1 MTIVFSHHAC
11 LGHNMGE
18 GHPERP
24 ARMNAVEEAFQREGL
39 AGRLV
44 RRDAERA
51 TLDCIGLMHPQKYIE
66 QIIASV
72 PSSGITRLDADTC
85 LSPGSLEAVLRAVG
99 AACSA
104 VDAVLLGESKN
115 AFCAVRPPGHHAE
128 TTKAM
133 GFCIFNTVAIAAAYA
148 RQRYGVER
156 VAVIDF
162 DVHHGNGT
170 QEMFW
175 SDQNLLFASTHQM
188 PLYPGT
194 GSKSERGEFDNIVN
208 CPLISGD
215 GSSEFRA
222 AISEVI
228 LPGLLTFQPD
238 LLLVSAGFDAHMNDP
253 LAGLNLQDSDYAWV
267 TKQLLEIADKLA
279 NSRLIST
286 LEGGYDLLALTSSVA
301 SHVKELLQ
309 A

>member
-1 MTIVFSHHAC
+1 MTIVFSHHAT

-39 AGRLV
+39 ADRLV

-51 TLDCIGLMHPQKYIE
+51 TLDCIGLMHPQEYIE
-66 QIIASV
+66 QIVASV

-85 LSPGSLEAVLRAVG
+85 LSPGSLEAVRRAVG

-128 TTKAM
+128 TNKAM

-148 RQRYGVER
+148 KQRYGVER

-267 TKQLLEIADKLA
+267 TKQLLEIADKFA
-279 NSRLIST
+279 NGRLIST

-301 SHVKELLQ
+301 SHVEELLK

>member
-1 MTIVFSHHAC
+1 MTIVFSHPGC
-11 LGHNMGE
+11 LGHYMGE

-24 ARMNAVEEAFQREGL
+24 ARMDAVEQALQREGFD
-39 AGRLV
+39 GRLV

-51 TLDCIGLMHPQKYIE
+51 ALDSIGLMHPQKYID
-66 QIIASV
+66 QIVASV

-85 LSPGSLEAVLRAVG
+85 LSPGSLEAALRAVG

-104 VDAVLLGESKN
+104 VDAVVLGKSKN

-128 TTKAM
+128 TNQAM
-133 GFCIFNTVAIAAAYA
+133 GF
-148 RQRYGVER
+148 
-156 VAVIDF
+156 
-162 DVHHGNGT
+162 
-170 QEMFW
+170 
-175 SDQNLLFASTHQM
+175 STHQM

-208 CPLISGD
+208 CPLIAGD
-215 GSSEFRA
+215 GSSEFRT
-222 AISEVI
+222 AISDVI
-228 LPGLLTFQPD
+228 LPALETFQPD

-267 TKQLLEIADKLA
+267 TKQLLEVADKFT
-279 NSRLIST
+279 NGRLIST

-301 SHVKELLQ
+301 SHVEELVQ

>member
-1 MTIVFSHHAC
+1 MTTVFSHTAC

-24 ARMNAVEEAFQREGL
+24 ARMDAVEQALQTEGL
-39 AGRLV
+39 AGRLL

-66 QIIASV
+66 QIVASV
-72 PSSGITRLDADTC
+72 PSSGVTRLDADTC
-85 LSPGSLEAVLRAVG
+85 LSPGSLEAALRAVG

-104 VDAVLLGESKN
+104 VDEVIVGESKN

-128 TTKAM
+128 TNKAM

-148 RQRYGVER
+148 RQKYGVER

-175 SDQNLLFASTHQM
+175 SDQNFLFASTHQM

-194 GSKSERGEFDNIVN
+194 GSKNERGEFDNIVN
-208 CPLISGD
+208 CPLIEGD

-222 AISEVI
+222 AISDVI
-228 LPGLLTFQPD
+228 LPGLVTFQPD

-253 LAGLNLQDSDYAWV
+253 LAGLNLQDDDYAWV
-267 TKQLLEIADKLA
+267 TKQLLEIADKFT
-279 NSRLIST
+279 NGRLIST
-286 LEGGYDLLALTSSVA
+286 LEGGYDLSALSSSVA
-301 SHVKELLQ
+301 SHVEELLQ
-309 A
+309 V

>member
-1 MTIVFSHHAC
+1 MTIVFSHPGC

-24 ARMNAVEEAFQREGL
+24 ARMDAVEQALQQEGFD
-39 AGRLV
+39 GRLV

-51 TLDCIGLMHPQKYIE
+51 ALDSIGLMHPQKYID
-66 QIIASV
+66 QIVASV

-85 LSPGSLEAVLRAVG
+85 LSPGSLEAALRAVG

-104 VDAVLLGESKN
+104 VDAVVLGESKN

-128 TTKAM
+128 TNQAM

-148 RQRYGVER
+148 RQRHGVER

-175 SDQNLLFASTHQM
+175 SDQNLFFASTHQM

-208 CPLISGD
+208 CPLIAGD
-215 GSSEFRA
+215 GSSEFRT
-222 AISEVI
+222 AISDVI
-228 LPGLLTFQPD
+228 LPALETFQPD

-267 TKQLLEIADKLA
+267 TKQLLEVADKFT
-279 NSRLIST
+279 NGRLIST

-301 SHVKELLQ
+301 SHVEELVQ

>member
-1 MTIVFSHHAC
+1 MD
-11 LGHNMGE
+11 
-18 GHPERP
+18 
-24 ARMNAVEEAFQREGL
+24 AVEQALQMEGL
-39 AGRLV
+39 ASRLA

-66 QIIASV
+66 QIVASV
-72 PSSGITRLDADTC
+72 PSSGVTRLDADTC
-85 LSPGSLEAVLRAVG
+85 LSPGSLEAALRAVG

-104 VDAVLLGESKN
+104 VDEVILGESKN

-128 TTKAM
+128 QNKAM

-148 RQRYGVER
+148 RQKYGVER

-175 SDQNLLFASTHQM
+175 SDQNSLFASTHQM
-188 PLYPGT
+188 PLFPGT

-208 CPLISGD
+208 CPLIEGD

-222 AISEVI
+222 AISDVI
-228 LPGLLTFQPD
+228 LPGLVTFQPD

-253 LAGLNLQDSDYAWV
+253 LAGLNLQADDYAWV
-267 TKQLLEIADKLA
+267 TKQLLEIADKFT
-279 NSRLIST
+279 NGRLIST
-286 LEGGYDLLALTSSVA
+286 LEGGYDLSALTSSVA
-301 SHVKELLQ
+301 SHVEELLQ
-309 A
+309 V

>member
-1 MTIVFSHHAC
+1 MD
-11 LGHNMGE
+11 
-18 GHPERP
+18 
-24 ARMNAVEEAFQREGL
+24 AVEQALQTEGL

-44 RRDAERA
+44 RRNAERA

-66 QIIASV
+66 QIVASV
-72 PSSGITRLDADTC
+72 PSFGVTRLDADTC
-85 LSPGSLEAVLRAVG
+85 LSPGSLEAALRAVG

-104 VDAVLLGESKN
+104 VDEVILGETKN

-128 TTKAM
+128 TNKAM

-148 RQRYGVER
+148 RQKYGVER

-194 GSKSERGEFDNIVN
+194 GSKNERGEFDNIVN
-208 CPLISGD
+208 CPLIEGD

-222 AISEVI
+222 AISDVI
-228 LPGLLTFQPD
+228 LPGLVTFQPD

-253 LAGLNLQDSDYAWV
+253 LAGLNLQDDDYAWV
-267 TKQLLEIADKLA
+267 TKQLLEIADKFT
-279 NSRLIST
+279 NGRLIST
-286 LEGGYDLLALTSSVA
+286 LEGGYDLSALSSSVA
-301 SHVKELLQ
+301 SHVEELLQ
-309 A
+309 V

>member
-1 MTIVFSHHAC
+1 MTIVFSHNAC

-24 ARMNAVEEAFQREGL
+24 ARMDAVEQAFQREAL
-39 AGRLV
+39 ASRLV

-51 TLDCIGLMHPQKYIE
+51 TLDCIGLMHPLKYIE
-66 QIIASV
+66 QIVASV

-104 VDAVLLGESKN
+104 VDAVLSGESKN

-128 TTKAM
+128 TNKAM

-194 GSKSERGEFDNIVN
+194 GSKSERGDFDNIIN
-208 CPLISGD
+208 CPLIAGD

-253 LAGLNLQDSDYAWV
+253 LAGLNLQDRDYAWV
-267 TKQLLEIADKLA
+267 TKQLLEIADKFA
-279 NSRLIST
+279 NGRFIST

-301 SHVKELLQ
+301 SHVEELLQ

>member
-66 QIIASV
+66 QIVASV

-104 VDAVLLGESKN
+104 VDAVLSGESKN

-128 TTKAM
+128 TNKAM

-148 RQRYGVER
+148 KQRYGVER

-194 GSKSERGEFDNIVN
+194 GSKSERGNFDNIIN
-208 CPLISGD
+208 CPLIAGD

-253 LAGLNLQDSDYAWV
+253 LAGLNLQDGDYAWV
-267 TKQLLEIADKLA
+267 TKQLLEIADKFA
-279 NSRLIST
+279 NGRFIST

-301 SHVKELLQ
+301 SHVEELLQ

>member
-24 ARMNAVEEAFQREGL
+24 ARMDAVEQAFQREAL
-39 AGRLV
+39 ASRLV

-66 QIIASV
+66 QIVASV

-104 VDAVLLGESKN
+104 VDAVLSGESKN

-128 TTKAM
+128 TNKAM

-148 RQRYGVER
+148 KQRYGVER

-194 GSKSERGEFDNIVN
+194 GSKSERGNFDNIIN
-208 CPLISGD
+208 CPLIAGD

-253 LAGLNLQDSDYAWV
+253 LAGLNLQDRDYAWV
-267 TKQLLEIADKLA
+267 TKQLLEIADKFA
-279 NSRLIST
+279 NGRFIST

-301 SHVKELLQ
+301 SHVEELLQ

>member
-11 LGHNMGE
+11 SGHNMGE

-24 ARMNAVEEAFQREGL
+24 ARMDAVEQAFQREAL
-39 AGRLV
+39 ASRLV
-44 RRDAERA
+44 RQDAERA

-66 QIIASV
+66 QIVASV

-104 VDAVLLGESKN
+104 VDVVLSGESKN

-128 TTKAM
+128 TNKAM

-194 GSKSERGEFDNIVN
+194 GSKSERGNFDNIIN
-208 CPLISGD
+208 CPLIAGD

-267 TKQLLEIADKLA
+267 TKQLLEIADKFA
-279 NSRLIST
+279 NGRFIST

-301 SHVKELLQ
+301 SHVEELLQ

>member
-24 ARMNAVEEAFQREGL
+24 ARMDAVEQAFQREAL
-39 AGRLV
+39 ASRLV

-51 TLDCIGLMHPQKYIE
+51 TLDCIELMHPQKYIE
-66 QIIASV
+66 QIVASV

-104 VDAVLLGESKN
+104 VDAVLSGESKN

-128 TTKAM
+128 TNKAM

-194 GSKSERGEFDNIVN
+194 GSKSERGNFDNIIN
-208 CPLISGD
+208 CPLIAGD

-253 LAGLNLQDSDYAWV
+253 LAGLNLQDRDYAWV
-267 TKQLLEIADKLA
+267 TKQLLEIADKFA
-279 NSRLIST
+279 NGRFIST

-301 SHVKELLQ
+301 SHVEELLQ

>member
-1 MTIVFSHHAC
+1 MD
-11 LGHNMGE
+11 
-18 GHPERP
+18 
-24 ARMNAVEEAFQREGL
+24 AVERALQREGF

-51 TLDCIGLMHPQKYIE
+51 ALDCIGLMHPQKYID
-66 QIIASV
+66 QIVASV
-72 PSSGITRLDADTC
+72 PSSGVTRLDADTC
-85 LSPGSLEAVLRAVG
+85 LSPGIVGSRSQGGWGSLFCCRRSSFG
-99 AACSA
+99 RIKKC
-104 VDAVLLGESKN
+104 
-115 AFCAVRPPGHHAE
+115 FCAVRPPGHHAE
-128 TTKAM
+128 TNQAM

-175 SDQNLLFASTHQM
+175 SDQNLFFASTHQM

-208 CPLISGD
+208 CPLIAGD
-215 GSSEFRA
+215 GSSEFRT
-222 AISEVI
+222 AISDVI
-228 LPGLLTFQPD
+228 LPGLETFQPD

-267 TKQLLEIADKLA
+267 TKQLLEVADKFT
-279 NSRLIST
+279 NGRLIST

-301 SHVKELLQ
+301 SHVEELVQ

>member
-51 TLDCIGLMHPQKYIE
+51 TLDCIGLMHPQEYIE

-72 PSSGITRLDADTC
+72 PSSGIKRLDADTC

-228 LPGLLTFQPD
+228 LPALLTFQPD

-279 NSRLIST
+279 NGRLIST

-301 SHVKELLQ
+301 SHVEELLQ

>member
-24 ARMNAVEEAFQREGL
+24 ARMDAVEQAFQREAL
-39 AGRLV
+39 ASRLV

-51 TLDCIGLMHPQKYIE
+51 TLDCIELMHPQKYIE
-66 QIIASV
+66 QIVASV

-104 VDAVLLGESKN
+104 VDAVLSGESKN

-128 TTKAM
+128 TNKAM

-148 RQRYGVER
+148 KQRYGVER

-194 GSKSERGEFDNIVN
+194 GSKSERGNFDNIIN
-208 CPLISGD
+208 CPLIAGD

-253 LAGLNLQDSDYAWV
+253 LAGLNLQDRDYAWV
-267 TKQLLEIADKLA
+267 TKQLLEIADKFA
-279 NSRLIST
+279 NGRFIST

-301 SHVKELLQ
+301 SHVEELLQ

>member
-1 MTIVFSHHAC
+1 MTTVFSHSAC
-11 LGHNMGE
+11 LGHNTGD

-24 ARMNAVEEAFQREGL
+24 ARMDAVEQALQSEEL

-44 RRDAERA
+44 RRDAEKA

-66 QIIASV
+66 QIVASV
-72 PSSGITRLDADTC
+72 PSSGVMRLDADTC

-104 VDAVLLGESKN
+104 VDEVILGISKN

-128 TTKAM
+128 TNNAM

-148 RQRYGVER
+148 RQKYGVER

-175 SDQNLLFASTHQM
+175 SDQNLFFASTHQM

-194 GSKSERGEFDNIVN
+194 GSKSERGEFNNIVN
-208 CPLISGD
+208 CPLMAGD

-222 AISEVI
+222 AISDII
-228 LPGLLTFQPD
+228 LPGLVAFQPD

-253 LAGLNLQDSDYAWV
+253 LAGLNLQDSDYSWV
-267 TKQLLEIADKLA
+267 TKQLLEIADKFT
-279 NSRLIST
+279 NGRLIST
-286 LEGGYDLLALTSSVA
+286 LEGGYDLSALTSSVA
-301 SHVKELLQ
+301 SHVEELLQ